1 LVAAAIVL
9 CLRCAVAHYGEL
21 PAAGGMEREG
31 SLAIRE
37 DVAEIAEAADPER
50 SQPVASSELEPA

>member
-37 DVAEIAEAADPER
+37 DVAEIAEAADPKR

>member
-21 PAAGGMEREG
+21 PAAGGVDREG

-37 DVAEIAEAADPER
+37 DAVEIAEAAAPER
-50 SQPVASSELEPA
+50 GQPVASSKLEPA